1 MCHRLCNENKMG
13 SIQRR
18 NHLSEDDFEPEVLI
32 RAHFHGYDEGE
43 CKDCSG
49 NHTTA
54 WVRLSLLTDA
64 EDVPEAIKIGV
75 KKFMNQTFNML
86 DDRFDLQSPES
97 PPAS

>member
-1 MCHRLCNENKMG
+1 MDE
-13 SIQRR
+13 
-18 NHLSEDDFEPEVLI
+18 EDFEPEVLI

-43 CKDCSG
+43 CKDHSG

-75 KKFMNQTFNML
+75 KKFMNQTFSLL
-86 DDRFDLQSPES
+86 DDRFDLQPQELPES
-97 PPAS
+97 PAVS